1 MREFG
6 QPMKKTIDAIPR
18 NSLDALKR
26 HRWPGNIREL
36 RNVIE
41 RAMIVSQGEVL
52 HVEVPPPT
60 KASPARPAEILN
72 LDEVQRQHILTVLE
86 STGWRISGPHGAADL
101 LGVKPTTLE
110 YRINKLG
117 ISRPGEKPK

>member
-1 MREFG
+1 
-6 QPMKKTIDAIPR
+6 
-18 NSLDALKR
+18 LDALR
-26 HRWPGNIREL
+26 AYHWPGNIREL

-41 RAMIVSQGEVL
+41 RAMIVTQGDVL
-52 HVEVPPPT
+52 HADVPHHT
-60 KASPARPAEILN
+60 NGSPAKPSTLIT

-86 STGWRISGPHGAADL
+86 STGWRISGPRGAAAV

-117 ISRPGEKPK
+117 ISRPGDAPK